1 MSGRTARAETRSRA
15 KDDIKKVIAAIEK
28 VRRWEKRWVTVGDTS
43 LRIFKWVPIVDPRD
57 EEKPRV
63 LTSTERSSE
72 REKRPRGGG
81 MKNNSSLLMLD
92 LNDDN
97 SNQSSFSEASP
108 VKGDSST
115 SPSPTPE
122 RSRATTPNPTALNNM
137 GEDPQP
143 PTLEPALL
151 SEEAD
156 EPPMLFKEDSVP
168 ESHTAKILKIPVR
181 PTEQWVHPHHCSV
194 PPLSLMICCF
204 SRSFVRFAILIVFF
218 VVQLSSDQYDQ
229 REESQDSSEDSPFRA
244 PPMKRI
250 CTEESRS

>member
-63 LTSTERSSE
+63 LTSTERSSD

-143 PTLEPALL
+143 PTLGQEQPPNIHEPALL

-168 ESHTAKILKIPVR
+168 ESHTAK
-181 PTEQWVHPHHCSV
+181 
-194 PPLSLMICCF
+194 
-204 SRSFVRFAILIVFF
+204 
-218 VVQLSSDQYDQ
+218 LSSDQYDQ